1 MGKDFVIWC
10 GLCEKP
16 FKGEDFV
23 LGVIYV
29 KIHSK
34 VNGTRNNRLRKQIR
48 EWNLNICNN
57 GERSISN
64 YRDEERMKRSS
75 KKNLHK

>member
-1 MGKDFVIWC
+1 MVGKDFVIWC

-34 VNGTRNNRLRKQIR
+34 VNGTRNNRSRKQIR
-48 EWNLNICNN
+48 E
-57 GERSISN
+57 
-64 YRDEERMKRSS
+64 
-75 KKNLHK
+75 